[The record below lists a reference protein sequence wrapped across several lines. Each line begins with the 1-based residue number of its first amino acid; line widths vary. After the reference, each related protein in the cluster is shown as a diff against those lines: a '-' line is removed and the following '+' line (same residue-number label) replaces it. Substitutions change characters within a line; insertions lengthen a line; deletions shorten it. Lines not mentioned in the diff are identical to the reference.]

1 MKKIIKCGSLFTAAD
16 ESVQKNMAV
25 VVEGSVITAVLPADK
40 ADTAGAEVLDLSDKF
55 VMPGLIDAHLHTN
68 VSGEPSILHAFVD
81 GSEGAFTITSI
92 KNAQRDLMAGFTSVR
107 DEGGFRYTDVA
118 VRDAIDRGMIVGPR
132 MMVSGEALT
141 GTGGHADSHLAP
153 YVGGFTSLGRV
164 INSAD
169 EGRKAARLNLKYG
182 ADQIKIMATGGVMSF
197 GDDPK
202 CSELSFEEMKAIIDI
217 ARAHGRITSAHAH
230 GSDGIKIA
238 VRAGITSIEHGMLM
252 DDECVELMA
261 QHGTYLVPT
270 IIAAKAIVDNGAGGG
285 MAPWLVEKAQLVLA
299 GHKENLRKC
308 REAGVPIAFG
318 TDAGTCYNYHGA
330 QTVEFGLM
338 VEFGFT
344 PAQALIAATRTNAV
358 MMKWSDRLGTVE
370 AGKLADLAAFDKNP
384 LEDIEVMNS
393 VSFVMKDGVV
403 CKKDGAPC
411 VTLQ

>member
-92 KNAQRDLMAGFTSVR
+92 KNAQRNLMAGFTSVR

-182 ADQIKIMATGGVMSF
+182 ADQIKIMSTGGVMSE
-197 GDDPK
+197 GD
-202 CSELSFEEMKAIIDI
+202 ELGAPEFTFEELRAIVEL
-217 ARAHGRITSAHAH
+217 AESRGRITSAHAQA
-230 GSDGIKIA
+230 GEGIRLA
-238 VRAGITSIEHGMLM
+238 VKAGVTTIEHAALAVPEDHDLML
-252 DDECVELMA
+252 EAGCW
-261 QHGTYLVPT
+261 LVPT
-270 IIAAKAIVDNGAGGG
+270 LCPGANILKYGTAAGLPDW
-285 MAPWLVEKAQLVLA
+285 MVEKDKPVVVTHASNTKKAFDMGIKL
-299 GHKENLRKC
+299 
-308 REAGVPIAFG
+308 AFG
-318 TDAGTCYNYHGA
+318 TDCGTPFTKHGEQANEFKLLAEAGIPAADTLMMATLYAA
-330 QTVEFGLM
+330 QML
-338 VEFGFT
+338 
-344 PAQALIAATRTNAV
+344 R
-358 MMKWSDRLGTVE
+358 WDDRVGSVE
-370 AGKLADLAAFDKNP
+370 AGKLADIVAVDADP
-384 LEDIEVMNS
+384 IADIDEMTRVT
-393 VSFVMKDGVV
+393 FVMKDGRVY
-403 CKKDGAPC
+403 K
-411 VTLQ
+411 Q